1 MVKDGKGRA
10 EKNGW
15 SVWILNKRG
24 SNDPAMYIYIRHG
37 IVEALRVFDP
47 YYVRPDFGV
56 RLGAGLSEV
65 KRKFGEPAFMLE
77 EPGAVGAGQ
86 NYVYPISQVC
96 FQVARK
102 QPKGEPQL
110 VSILIFSVKGV

>member
-1 MVKDGKGRA
+1 
-10 EKNGW
+10 
-15 SVWILNKRG
+15 
-24 SNDPAMYIYIRHG
+24 MYIYIRHG

-47 YYVRPDFGV
+47 YYIRPEFGV
-56 RLGAGLSEV
+56 SFGAGLSEV
-65 KRKFGEPAFMLE
+65 KKKFGEPAFMIE

-102 QPKGEPQL
+102 QPNGEPQL
-110 VSILIFSVKGV
+110 VSILIFTVKDV